1 MYRWGYRFVPVG
13 QAGPAGTARY
23 GIMGRVEGW
32 TQDGVCTV
40 AGEAHPLLPQRR
52 PGRAEPPAEPGSAAG
67 TRHVPGADPPGRLP
81 DLTVLRQVL
90 AGLRRLD

>member
-1 MYRWGYRFVPVG
+1 MG
-13 QAGPAGTARY
+13 QDGPAGAARY

-32 TQDGVCTV
+32 TQDGVRTV
-40 AGEAHPLLPQRR
+40 AGEAPPLLPQRR
-52 PGRAEPPAEPGSAAG
+52 PDGAGPPAQPGGAAG
-67 TRHVPGADPPGRLP
+67 TQHVPGADPPRRLA